1 MAPAIRRITA
11 WGAVAA
17 ALAGVFA
24 LYTRPDVAVMLAEQ
38 FWACF
43 GS

>member
-1 MAPAIRRITA
+1 MKPAARRFAA
-11 WGAVAA
+11 WGAAVLV
-17 ALAGVFA
+17 LAGVFA